1 MHETSVG
8 RTRRNKILCS
18 AYIDDFYIQGGSYNE
33 AEQRINKS
41 ESFFKCLGFEISEKS
56 IRRPVQVLPHLGFL
70 LNSREM
76 AVYLDDDKRNHIIDL
91 IKTILAKGKC
101 SVRRLA
107 KVIGTLVASFPAVEY
122 GRLFYRE
129 LEMIKIRSLRD
140 SYNYEKIIWLTEES
154 KEELKWWIQEGVFSG
169 KVISHGNPNTIIETD
184 ASDFG
189 YGGVIR
195 NSEISTQGLFN
206 ETEIKLHINVKEAL
220 AVKFC
225 VQAFFA
231 EETDVHIQIQCDN
244 TTTVSYINNMGG
256 THSKQCNEVVRELLK
271 WCKIRNLW
279 VSACH
284 IAGKDNVSA
293 DTLSRKFNRNLEW
306 SLNKEVFES
315 ICLRFGTPK
324 IDAFASRHNRQVE
337 LYYSRFPEP
346 ETLAVDAFSVKW
358 VEFLYIFPPFNL
370 IPRILRKIVEDRTDK
385 VVMVIPVWETQV
397 WFPKL
402 TEMLT
407 STPMKLPVRKDLL
420 MLPSN
425 RTDIHPLFPKL
436 RMWACCLSGGN
447 SGI

>member
-1 MHETSVG
+1 
-8 RTRRNKILCS
+8 
-18 AYIDDFYIQGGSYNE
+18 
-33 AEQRINKS
+33 
-41 ESFFKCLGFEISEKS
+41 
-56 IRRPVQVLPHLGFL
+56 
-70 LNSREM
+70 
-76 AVYLDDDKRNHIIDL
+76 
-91 IKTILAKGKC
+91 
-101 SVRRLA
+101 
-107 KVIGTLVASFPAVEY
+107 
-122 GRLFYRE
+122 
-129 LEMIKIRSLRD
+129 
-140 SYNYEKIIWLTEES
+140 
-154 KEELKWWIQEGVFSG
+154 
-169 KVISHGNPNTIIETD
+169 
-184 ASDFG
+184 
-189 YGGVIR
+189 
-195 NSEISTQGLFN
+195 
-206 ETEIKLHINVKEAL
+206 
-220 AVKFC
+220 
-225 VQAFFA
+225 
-231 EETDVHIQIQCDN
+231 
-244 TTTVSYINNMGG
+244 MGG

-370 IPRILRKIVEDRTDK
+370 IPRILRKIVEDKTDK